1 MFSLNRLI
9 LIDSYKPG
17 SVQEIR
23 LDGHTNLNGVNG
35 AGKTTLLRLIPLF
48 FGERPGRLVPKS
60 RVTESFAKHYLPNE
74 SSYIIFEYQRGQQTC
89 LSVIYASPN
98 EEGLCYRFVDKG
110 FDPDDFLERHSDGHL
125 YPISCR
131 NLNRHFTHRR
141 INCSNQLSSGS
152 DYRAVIQNLPHK
164 KGQEFRSLIARYGFC
179 DGSSGHRLKNIE
191 KIVSGML
198 LRSTSFADLRE
209 MLVNCIDENRESIDL
224 NLHLE
229 TLDDWHKEY
238 RAFHLVEAERN
249 KVSNLRQLGD
259 DLAQTEQ
266 DFGELQ
272 QRLQCLSEKQ
282 SQEKQTQEQA
292 RLESSQ
298 QLQQVKQDWDQLE
311 TELKSA
317 LASSK
322 AEFDQADRQI
332 QTLEKEHHDWQQ
344 QDIHSQQILFTR
356 LAVIDQSLKQE
367 KDNHLQLLQNVQDID
382 AEFKRL
388 RAEQEQAFAER
399 KHALELQTATIR
411 QTLNEQKIVATE
423 NIQQQKDQLRETLQ
437 AELDQVAQQTA
448 FFQGQCGELRGK
460 MHNIQADPS
469 LVENHDQKL
478 LEQEQIRQQKNLSEA
493 EIAEF
498 NLQIQQLR
506 RQTEALLAEK
516 QTREQQKQ
524 QIEQAI
530 KRLQQQ
536 LATDSSSLLG
546 FLREQHP
553 EWISHIAK
561 VINPELLLR
570 DDLEPILSDG
580 HPNFYGINLNLA
592 ELNADLAADENQ
604 IRQLLQDYE
613 HQIKQLQLD
622 DQQTDQQLDEL
633 QLAIKKIKQ
642 RQQETE
648 LLSSQLQNKLTQLA
662 SELVSLKQQILSSRQ
677 VRQAE
682 LQQQMQEMEAKL
694 KQQAEHSQA
703 LRQKLE
709 TEVSRLE
716 VMLMTQTRDLES
728 IAEDGVRG
736 VQANLIIVAE
746 QKAEVLSQL
755 ERQRLHSLQERKIDT
770 DTLTALETRIK
781 QLAIELDAAE
791 KAGQRVK
798 DHQRWLEHQWCRHP
812 QLQQQRTTAATQQE
826 SLQSQLVAEKLR
838 VDQLRQSLDSEIEQQ
853 SKMINKLGNEL
864 NSIAGLLDS
873 LQNFPCRPTQTIS
886 FDSSHNLALLQTG
899 FRDLS
904 EQHKSLRKQLSQLIS
919 HYKRVLGKSPNTQP
933 ARYFASM
940 ADQLG
945 LDAEDQAWS
954 KMIIDWYESRH
965 EESRRW
971 LITQA
976 QMFGSMI
983 RDYQQALDRFDRG
996 IDALSRRLAAHIDSN
1011 IRFEK
1016 IESIEGRLLSKVK
1029 KLGYWEQLAEFT
1041 GNYEDWRRVGDNQM
1055 PDQNFA
1061 DVVKQIAEQ
1070 LSGKN
1075 RTETKLVELLE
1086 LEIIVHENGRSKR
1099 ATHADELKQ
1108 ISSHG
1113 LSYLILCV
1121 FFIALINMIR
1131 KDQKLT
1137 VIWPMDE
1144 LKELHQMN
1152 IELLVEILNKNDITL
1167 LSAFPDPD
1175 PEVLS
1180 LFKNRYQIIGNR
1192 DLLEMAIDEDYLQT
1206 LAPLTEEFS
1215 HV

>member
-74 SSYIIFEYQRGQQTC
+74 SSYIIFEYQRRQQTC

-110 FDPDDFLERHSDGHL
+110 FEPDDFLERHSDGNL

-131 NLNRHFTHRR
+131 NLNRHFAHRR
-141 INCSNQLSSGS
+141 VNCSNQLTSGS
-152 DYRAVIQNLPHK
+152 DYRTIIQNLPHK
-164 KGQEFRSLIARYGFC
+164 KGQEFRNLIARYGFV
-179 DGSSGHRLKNIE
+179 DGSSGRRLKNIE

-209 MLVNCIDENRESIDL
+209 MLVNCIEENRESIDL

-229 TLDDWHKEY
+229 TLDDWHQEY
-238 RAFHLVEAERN
+238 RAFHLVEAERD
-249 KVSNLRQLGD
+249 KISTLRQLGD
-259 DLAQTEQ
+259 DLDQTEQ

-272 QRLQCLSEKQ
+272 QRLQCLSVQQTQEKQ
-282 SQEKQTQEQA
+282 SQEQS
-292 RLESSQ
+292 RLAAST
-298 QLQQVKQDWDQLE
+298 QLQQVKQQWDELE

-317 LASSK
+317 LAGWK

-332 QTLEKEHHDWQQ
+332 QTLDQEHDAWQR
-344 QDIHSQQILFTR
+344 QDIQSKQTLFSR
-356 LAVIDQSLKQE
+356 LPIIDQSLQQE
-367 KDNHLQLLQNVQDID
+367 KDNHQQLLQNVQDID

-399 KHALELQTATIR
+399 KHALELQIATLR
-411 QTLNEQKIVATE
+411 QNLNEQKITATQV
-423 NIQQQKDQLRETLQ
+423 IQQQKDQLSDSLQ
-437 AELDQVAQQTA
+437 AELDQVAQESA
-448 FFQGQCGELRGK
+448 LLQGECGELHGK
-460 MHNIQADPS
+460 LHNIQPDPA
-469 LVENHDQKL
+469 L
-478 LEQEQIRQQKNLSEA
+478 LESRDHKLAQQEQIRQQKNHADSE
-493 EIAEF
+493 ITEF
-498 NLQIQQLR
+498 NNQILQLR
-506 RQTEALLAEK
+506 RQVEALLSEK
-516 QTREQQKQ
+516 QARDQEKQ
-524 QIEQAI
+524 RLEQAI
-530 KRLQQQ
+530 NRLQQQ

-570 DDLEPILSDG
+570 EDLEPILSEIT
-580 HPNFYGINLNLA
+580 PNFYGINLNLA
-592 ELNADLAADENQ
+592 ELNADLAADETQ
-604 IRQLLQDYE
+604 IRLLLQEYE
-613 HQIKQLQLD
+613 HQIKQLKLD
-622 DQQTDQQLDEL
+622 DQHTEKQLSEL
-633 QLAIKKIKQ
+633 QQGIKKIKLK
-642 RQQETE
+642 QQETE
-648 LLSSQLQNKLTQLA
+648 LLSSQLQNKLAQLA
-662 SELVSLKQQILSSRQ
+662 SELVSLKQQMLSSQ
-677 VRQAE
+677 QARQAE
-682 LQQQMQEMEAKL
+682 LLKQAQALEAKL
-694 KQQAEHSQA
+694 KQQAEFSQS
-703 LRQKLE
+703 LKLKRE
-709 TEVSRLE
+709 TEISRL
-716 VMLMTQTRDLES
+716 VTTLTLQIADLEQMATDE
-728 IAEDGVRG
+728 IGKVQVNQADLAE
-736 VQANLIIVAE
+736 E
-746 QKAEVLSQL
+746 KAELLAQL
-755 ERQRLHSLQERKIDT
+755 DIQRLQSLQDRKIDT
-770 DTLTALETRIK
+770 KTLTALELRIK
-781 QLAIELDAAE
+781 QLASELDAAQ
-791 KAGQRVK
+791 KAGQVVK
-798 DHQRWLEHQWCRHP
+798 DHQRWLEHEWCRYS
-812 QLQQQRTTAATQQE
+812 QLQQQRTTATTQQAT
-826 SLQSQLVAEKLR
+826 LQHQLTTEKQRTDLQR
-838 VDQLRQSLDSEIEQQ
+838 KTLESEIEQQ
-853 SKMINKLGNEL
+853 SKTINKLGNEL
-864 NSIAGLLDS
+864 TVISGLLEN
-873 LQNFPCRPTQTIS
+873 LQNYPCRLVQAVS
-886 FDSSHNLALLQTG
+886 FDSAHNLALLQTS
-899 FRDLS
+899 FRQLS
-904 EQHKSLRKQLSQLIS
+904 EQHKGLRKQLSQLIS

-940 ADQLG
+940 SDQLG
-945 LDAEDQAWS
+945 LEAEDRAWS
-954 KMIIDWYESRH
+954 KMITDWYESRH
-965 EESRRW
+965 EESRHW
-971 LITQA
+971 LIMQA

-996 IDALSRRLAAHIDSN
+996 IDSLSRSLAAHIDSN

-1041 GNYEDWRRVGDNQM
+1041 GHYEDWRRIGESQI

-1152 IELLVEILNKNDITL
+1152 IELLVEILNKNNITL

-1175 PEVLS
+1175 PDVLS

-1192 DLLEMAIDEDYLQT
+1192 DLLEMAIDDDYLQN
-1206 LAPLTEEFS
+1206 LAPLEDLAR
-1215 HV
+1215 V

>member
-74 SSYIIFEYQRGQQTC
+74 SSYIIFEYQRRQQTC
-89 LSVIYASPN
+89 LTVIYASSN

-110 FDPDDFLERHSDGHL
+110 FEPDDFLERHSDGQW

-131 NLNRHFTHRR
+131 NLNRHFAHRR
-141 INCSNQLSSGS
+141 VNCSNQLTSVS
-152 DYRAVIQNLPHK
+152 DYRTIIQNLPHK
-164 KGQEFRSLIARYGFC
+164 KGQEFRNLIARYGFC
-179 DGSSGHRLKNIE
+179 DGSSGRRLKNIE

-209 MLVNCIDENRESIDL
+209 MLVNCIEENRESIDL

-229 TLDDWHKEY
+229 TLDDWHQEY
-238 RAFHLVEAERN
+238 KAFHLVEAERD
-249 KVSNLRQLGD
+249 KVSTLRQLGD
-259 DLAQTEQ
+259 ELNQTEQ

-272 QRLQCLSEKQ
+272 QRLQCLSKQQSEEKH
-282 SQEKQTQEQA
+282 SQEQL
-292 RLESSQ
+292 RLAATE
-298 QLQQVKQDWDQLE
+298 QLQQVKQQWDALE

-322 AEFDQADRQI
+322 ADFDQADRQI
-332 QTLEKEHHDWQQ
+332 QILEQEHEAWQQ
-344 QDIHSQQILFTR
+344 QDIQAKQVLFAG
-356 LAVIDQSLKQE
+356 LALIEQNLKQE

-399 KHALELQTATIR
+399 KHILVLQIASFR
-411 QTLNEQKIVATE
+411 QQLNEQKIAATQT
-423 NIQQQKDQLRETLQ
+423 IQQQKDQLRDSLQ
-437 AELDQVAQQTA
+437 AELDQLAEQSA
-448 FFQGQCGELRGK
+448 LLQGECGELRGK
-460 MHNIQADPS
+460 LHNIQADPALLDS
-469 LVENHDQKL
+469 RDQKL
-478 LEQEQIRQQKNLSEA
+478 AQQEQIRQQKNHADSE
-493 EIAEF
+493 IVEF
-498 NLQIQQLR
+498 NQQIQQSH
-506 RQTEALLAEK
+506 RQIDALLAEK
-516 QTREQQKQ
+516 QARDQEKQ
-524 QIEQAI
+524 RLEQAI
-530 KRLQQQ
+530 SRLQQQ
-536 LATDSSSLLG
+536 LATDCSSLLG

-553 EWISHIAK
+553 EWTSHIAK
-561 VINPELLLR
+561 VINPDLLLR
-570 DDLEPILSDG
+570 DDLEPLLIDVT
-580 HPNFYGINLNLA
+580 PNFYGINLNLA
-592 ELNADLAADENQ
+592 VLNADLAADENQ
-604 IRQLLQDYE
+604 IRQLLDN
-613 HQIKQLQLD
+613 HQQQIQQLKLD
-622 DQQTDQQLDEL
+622 DQNTEKQLNEL
-633 QLAIKKIKQ
+633 QQNIKKIKLK
-642 RQQETE
+642 QQETE
-648 LLSSQLQNKLTQLA
+648 LLSAQLQNKLAQLA
-662 SELVSLKQQILSSRQ
+662 NELQSLKQQIFSSQ
-677 VRQAE
+677 QARQAE
-682 LQQQMQEMEAKL
+682 LLTQTQAIESKL
-694 KQQAEHSQA
+694 KQQTEYAHN
-703 LRQKLE
+703 LRQKRE
-709 TEVSRLE
+709 TEIAGLENALRLKIA
-716 VMLMTQTRDLES
+716 DLEQ
-728 IAEDGVRG
+728 ITAAEISKVE
-736 VQANLIIVAE
+736 ANQSQLTE
-746 QKAEVLSQL
+746 EKAEVLAQL
-755 ERQRLHSLQERKIDT
+755 EYQRLQSLQERKIDT
-770 DTLTALETRIK
+770 KTLTALESRIK
-781 QLAIELDAAE
+781 QLTRELDAAQT
-791 KAGQRVK
+791 AGQIVK
-798 DHQRWLEHQWCRHP
+798 DYLRWLEHQWCQHSP
-812 QLQQQRTTAATQQE
+812 LQQQRSSASSQQMA
-826 SLQSQLVAEKLR
+826 LQDQLTAEKQR
-838 VDQLRQSLDSEIEQQ
+838 TDQQRTSLENQIEQQ
-853 SKMINKLGNEL
+853 TKLINKLANEL
-864 NSIAGLLDS
+864 NIISS
-873 LQNFPCRPTQTIS
+873 LQENLQNYPCRLVESVS
-886 FDSSHNLALLQTG
+886 FDSSHNLPLLQSS
-899 FRDLS
+899 FRQLSDL
-904 EQHKSLRKQLSQLIS
+904 HKGLRKQSSQLIN

-945 LDAEDQAWS
+945 LDAEDSAWA

-965 EESRRW
+965 EESRHW
-971 LITQA
+971 LIMQA

-983 RDYQQALDRFDRG
+983 RDYQQALERFDRG
-996 IDALSRRLAAHIDSN
+996 IDSLSRNLAAHIDSN

-1029 KLGYWEQLAEFT
+1029 KLGYWQQLAEFT
-1041 GNYEDWRRVGDNQM
+1041 GHYDDWRRIGESRV

-1070 LSGKN
+1070 LSGKS

-1131 KDQKLT
+1131 KDQKLM

-1152 IELLVEILNKNDITL
+1152 IELLVEILNNNDITL

-1180 LFKNRYQIIGNR
+1180 LFKNRYQIVGNR
-1192 DLLEMAIDEDYLQT
+1192 DLLEMAIDDDYLQT
-1206 LAPLTEEFS
+1206 LAPLENLT

>member
-74 SSYIIFEYQRGQQTC
+74 SSYIIFEYQRRQQTC

-110 FDPDDFLERHSDGHL
+110 FEPDDFLERHSDGHL

-131 NLNRHFTHRR
+131 NLNRHLANRR
-141 INCSNQLSSGS
+141 VNCSNQLTSGS
-152 DYRAVIQNLPHK
+152 DYRTIIQNLPHK
-164 KGQEFRSLIARYGFC
+164 KGQEFRNLIARYGFC
-179 DGSSGHRLKNIE
+179 DGSSGRRLKNIE

-209 MLVNCIDENRESIDL
+209 MLVNCIEENRESIDL

-229 TLDDWHKEY
+229 TLDDWHQEY
-238 RAFHLVEAERN
+238 RAFHLVEAERA
-249 KVSNLRQLGD
+249 KVSTLRQLGD
-259 DLAQTEQ
+259 DLTQTEQ

-272 QRLQCLSEKQ
+272 QRLLRLSEQ
-282 SQEKQTQEQA
+282 QTQEKHSQEQS
-292 RLESSQ
+292 RLVASE
-298 QLQQVKQDWDQLE
+298 QLQQVKQHWDGLE

-317 LASSK
+317 LASTK
-322 AEFDQADRQI
+322 ADFDQADRQI
-332 QTLEKEHHDWQQ
+332 QTLDQEHQNWQQ
-344 QDIHSQQILFTR
+344 QDIQAKQALFAR
-356 LAVIDQSLKQE
+356 LAMIEQSLQQE

-388 RAEQEQAFAER
+388 RAEQEQGFAER
-399 KHALELQTATIR
+399 KHVLELQIASLR
-411 QTLNEQKIVATE
+411 QNLNEQKIVATQV
-423 NIQQQKDQLRETLQ
+423 IQQQKDQLRDSLQ
-437 AELDQVAQQTA
+437 AELDQLAQESA
-448 FFQGQCGELRGK
+448 LLQGECGELRGK
-460 MHNIQADPS
+460 LHNIQPDPALLDS
-469 LVENHDQKL
+469 RDQKL
-478 LEQEQIRQQKNLSEA
+478 AQQEQIRQQKSLADS

-498 NLQIQQLR
+498 NQQIQQS
-506 RQTEALLAEK
+506 RQKIDALLAEK
-516 QTREQQKQ
+516 QSRELEKQ
-524 QIEQAI
+524 RLEQAI
-530 KRLQQQ
+530 NRLQQQ

-546 FLREQHP
+546 FLREQQP
-553 EWISHIAK
+553 EWTSHIAK

-570 DDLEPILSDG
+570 EDLEPVLMDVTPS
-580 HPNFYGINLNLA
+580 FYGINLNLA
-592 ELNADLAADENQ
+592 VLNADLAADENQ

-613 HQIKQLQLD
+613 HQIQQLKLD
-622 DQQTDQQLDEL
+622 DQNSEKQLNEHQQN
-633 QLAIKKIKQ
+633 IKKIRLK
-642 RQQETE
+642 QQETE
-648 LLSSQLQNKLTQLA
+648 LLSSQLQNKLGQLA
-662 SELVSLKQQILSSRQ
+662 SELQSLKQQMLTSQ
-677 VRQAE
+677 QARQAE
-682 LQQQMQEMEAKL
+682 LVKQTQAMEAKL
-694 KQQAEHSQA
+694 KQQAEYAQT
-703 LRQKLE
+703 LRQKRETDISGLE
-709 TEVSRLE
+709 NNLRL
-716 VMLMTQTRDLES
+716 QIADLEQTAADE
-728 IAEDGVRG
+728 IGK
-736 VQANLIIVAE
+736 VQVNQNQLAE
-746 QKAEVLSQL
+746 QKAEVLAQL
-755 ERQRLHSLQERKIDT
+755 EHQRLQSLQERKIDT
-770 DTLTALETRIK
+770 KTLTALEARIK
-781 QLAIELDAAE
+781 QLASELDAAQ
-791 KAGQRVK
+791 KAGQVVK
-798 DHQRWLEHQWCRHP
+798 DHQRWLENEWCRHLP
-812 QLQQQRTTAATQQE
+812 LQQQRSTAASQQTAF
-826 SLQSQLVAEKLR
+826 QHQLTAEKQR
-838 VDQLRQSLDSEIEQQ
+838 ADQQRKSLETEIEQQ
-853 SKMINKLGNEL
+853 TKTINKLANEL
-864 NSIAGLLDS
+864 SVISGLQEN
-873 LQNFPCRPTQTIS
+873 LQNYPCRLVESVS

-899 FRDLS
+899 FRHLS
-904 EQHKSLRKQLSQLIS
+904 ELHKGLRKQLSQLIS

-945 LDAEDQAWS
+945 LEAEDRAWA

-965 EESRRW
+965 EESRHW
-971 LITQA
+971 LIMQA

-996 IDALSRRLAAHIDSN
+996 IDSLSRSLAAHIDSN

-1041 GNYEDWRRVGDNQM
+1041 GHYEDWRRVGESRV

-1075 RTETKLVELLE
+1075 RTETKLVDLLE

-1108 ISSHG
+1108 VSSHG

-1131 KDQKLT
+1131 KDQKLM

-1180 LFKNRYQIIGNR
+1180 LFKNRYQIVGNR
-1192 DLLEMAIDEDYLQT
+1192 DLLEMAIDDDYLQT
-1206 LAPLTEEFS
+1206 LAPLEDLER
-1215 HV
+1215 V

>member
-74 SSYIIFEYQRGQQTC
+74 SSYIIFEYQRRQQTC
-89 LSVIYASPN
+89 LTVIYASPN

-110 FDPDDFLERHSDGHL
+110 FEPDDFLERHSDGDL

-131 NLNRHFTHRR
+131 NLNRHLTNRR
-141 INCSNQLSSGS
+141 VNCSNQLTSVS

-164 KGQEFRSLIARYGFC
+164 KGPEFRSLIARYGFC
-179 DGSSGHRLKNIE
+179 DGSAGQRLKNIE

-209 MLVNCIDENRESIDL
+209 MLVNCIEENRESIDL

-272 QRLQCLSEKQ
+272 QRLQTLSAKQTHEKQ
-282 SQEKQTQEQA
+282 AQEQA
-292 RLESSQ
+292 RVESSQ

-322 AEFDQADRQI
+322 AEFDQADRQM
-332 QTLEKEHHDWQQ
+332 QTLEKEHTDWQQ
-344 QDIHSQQILFTR
+344 LDIHSKQILFSR

-399 KHALELQTATIR
+399 KHVLELQTVTIR
-411 QTLNEQKIVATE
+411 QNLNEQKIIATD
-423 NIQQQKDQLRETLQ
+423 NTQQQKDQLRVTLQ
-437 AELDQVAQQTA
+437 AELDQVADDAA
-448 FFQGQCGELRGK
+448 FLQGQCGELRGK
-460 MHNIQADPS
+460 MQNIQADPALIES
-469 LVENHDQKL
+469 RDQKL
-478 LEQEQIRQQKNLSEA
+478 LEQDEIRQQKNLREA
-493 EIAEF
+493 EIADF
-498 NLQIQQLR
+498 NAQIQQQH
-506 RQTEALLAEK
+506 RQVELLLVEK
-516 QTREQQKQ
+516 QAREQQKQ

-530 KRLQQQ
+530 NRLQQQ

-553 EWISHIAK
+553 EWTAHIAK

-570 DDLEPILSDG
+570 DDLEPVLSNAK
-580 HPNFYGINLNLA
+580 PNFYGIELNLA

-604 IRQLLQDYE
+604 IRQRLQDYE

-633 QLAIKKIKQ
+633 QLAIKKIKL
-642 RQQETE
+642 RQQESE
-648 LLSSQLQNKLTQLA
+648 LLNSQLQNKLVQLA
-662 SELVSLKQQILSSRQ
+662 SELLSLKQQILSSQ
-677 VRQAE
+677 QARQAE
-682 LQQQMQEMEAKL
+682 LRQKMQAMEAKL
-694 KQQAEHSQA
+694 RQQAELSQS
-703 LRQKLE
+703 LKQKLDSE
-709 TEVSRLE
+709 IGYLE
-716 VMLMTQTRDLES
+716 AELITQIRDLEH
-728 IAEDGVRG
+728 IAADGVAN
-736 VQANLIIVAE
+736 VQANLLSVAE

-755 ERQRLHSLQERKIDT
+755 ERQRLQSLQERKIDT
-770 DTLTALETRIK
+770 DTLTALEARIK
-781 QLAIELDAAE
+781 QLVLELDTAE
-791 KAGQRVK
+791 KAGQLVK
-798 DHQRWLEHQWCRHP
+798 DHQRWLEHEWCRHP
-812 QLQQQRTTAATQQE
+812 QLQQQRITAATQQE
-826 SLQSQLVAEKLR
+826 GLQSQLVAEKQR
-838 VDQLRQSLDSEIEQQ
+838 VEQCRKSLDSEIEQQ
-853 SKMINKLGNEL
+853 SKTINKLSNEL
-864 NSIAGLLDS
+864 NSIEGLLDS
-873 LQNFPCRPTQTIS
+873 LQNFPCRLVQAVN
-886 FDSSHNLALLQTG
+886 FDNSHNLALLQTN
-899 FRDLS
+899 FRQLS
-904 EQHKSLRKQLSQLIS
+904 EQHKNLRKQLSQLIS

-945 LDAEDQAWS
+945 VDAEDSAWS

-996 IDALSRRLAAHIDSN
+996 IDSLSRRLAAHIDSN

-1029 KLGYWEQLAEFT
+1029 KLGYWEQLAAFT
-1041 GNYEDWRRVGDNQM
+1041 GNYEDWRRVGDNRM

-1070 LSGKN
+1070 LSDKN

-1131 KDQKLT
+1131 KDQKLM

-1152 IELLVEILNKNDITL
+1152 IELLVEILNKNHITL

-1180 LFKNRYQIIGNR
+1180 LFKNRYQIVGNR
-1192 DLLEMAIDEDYLQT
+1192 DLLEMAIDDDYLHT